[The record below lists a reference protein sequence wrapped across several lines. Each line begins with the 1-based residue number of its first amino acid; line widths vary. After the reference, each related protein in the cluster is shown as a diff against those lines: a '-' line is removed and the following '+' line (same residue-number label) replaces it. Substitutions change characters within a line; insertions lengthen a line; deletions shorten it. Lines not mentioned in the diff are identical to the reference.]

1 MKHPLLSLALLAA
14 SAAASAQYECLDP
27 RDPTGYR
34 RFQSDPCPPG
44 EVHSPIRVH
53 PALLLAD
60 RYTPEPDR
68 LVSAGSSWQVLGYD
82 ERGRVVG
89 RWVERGT
96 AVPWVSTDSVRITG
110 PRGGRGRGGRR

>member
-1 MKHPLLSLALLAA
+1 MRPLLSLALFAA

-44 EVHSPIRVH
+44 EIHSPIRVH

-68 LVSAGSSWQVLGYD
+68 LVSAGSERQFLGFD
-82 ERGRVVG
+82 ERGRPLSV
-89 RWVERGT
+89 WVERGT
-96 AVPWVSTDSVRITG
+96 AVPWVSTEAVRITG
-110 PRGGRGRGGRR
+110 PRGGRGRVGGRR